1 MLQNEFEERIGQ
13 SVSWKD
19 YQIVDTVY
27 SWYPE
32 DMSKDQ
38 MAELWK
44 IGGMRLIKDLYPTA
58 ARMMELQDRIEKYNK
73 EKMEALR
80 RAKEAGAMITHLL
93 ECKRAFVAGED
104 RIDNEIMHE
113 ALGELDVLAEADALP
128 DDGTEGL

>member
-13 SVSWKD
+13 AVTWEE

-58 ARMMELQDRIEKYNK
+58 ARMMDLDTRIRKYQK
-73 EKMEALR
+73 ERTEALR
-80 RAKEAGAMITHLL
+80 QAKEADAMITHLI
-93 ECKRAFVAGED
+93 ECKRAMVAGEN
-104 RIDNEIMHE
+104 RIYNEIMHE
-113 ALGELDVLAEADALP
+113 ALGELDVLADADALP
-128 DDGTEGL
+128 DDGVEGL

>member
-1 MLQNEFEERIGQ
+1 MLQQEFEERIGQ
-13 SVSWKD
+13 AVTWED
-19 YQIVDTVY
+19 YQIIDTVY

-58 ARMMELQDRIEKYNK
+58 ARMMDIQGRIEKYQK
-73 EKMEALR
+73 ERREALR
-80 RAKEAGAMITHLL
+80 LAKEADAMITHLI

-104 RIDNEIMHE
+104 RITNEIEHE
-113 ALGELDVLAEADALP
+113 ALGELDALAEADALP
-128 DDGTEGL
+128 DDGAEGL

>member
-1 MLQNEFEERIGQ
+1 MLQQEFEERIGQ
-13 SVSWKD
+13 AITWED
-19 YQIVDTVY
+19 YQIIDTVY

-58 ARMMELQDRIEKYNK
+58 ARMMDLDTRIRKAQKDRS
-73 EKMEALR
+73 EALR
-80 RAKEAGAMITHLL
+80 LAKEADAMISHLI
-93 ECKRAFVAGED
+93 ECKRAFVAGKD

-113 ALGELDVLAEADALP
+113 ALGELDALADADALP
-128 DDGTEGL
+128 DDGADGL